1 MDCERDFVM
10 IIKKTQMNITWKMKT
25 KKGTEYNYNSLTIV
39 DNWGYFI
46 ERPVDEILDNNF
58 VCWKKEQKIEFLND
72 FIRDIEHYRDNL

>member
-1 MDCERDFVM
+1 M
-10 IIKKTQMNITWKMKT
+10 IIKKTQMNKTWKMKT

-39 DNWGYFI
+39 DDWGYFI
-46 ERPVDEILDNNF
+46 ERHVDEILDSNF